1 MKTRKVSQQS
11 LDPGFSLGKKMAM
24 SSDTGFAFLSSKHG
38 LQRRNSQSLTVG
50 PYLNFDCPRSRLECK
65 KLIREGIPRSAGWGT
80 GRGWEGGSSGCW
92 LWAAGVQCLWAHL
105 GVMLP
110 EGPGNWG
117 VSCQRLSLGY

>member
-1 MKTRKVSQQS
+1 
-11 LDPGFSLGKKMAM
+11 MAM

-38 LQRRNSQSLTVG
+38 LQRRNSQSLTWALILFLIAPEAG
-50 PYLNFDCPRSRLECK
+50 SECK
-65 KLIREGIPRSAGWGT
+65 EFIREGIPGSAGWGT

-92 LWAAGVQCLWAHL
+92 LSAAGAQCLWAHL

-117 VSCQRLSLGY
+117 VSCQRLSLEY